1 MIDFGIC
8 RHQCGRCVWHPVEE
22 SDSDSDSVG
31 VRPSVRCDVSGDV
44 LLMNSDAPEECPYK
58 LEHKLF
64 TQDVPT
70 SFANYMS
77 GCRRQSSEA
86 KF

>member
-8 RHQCGRCVWHPVEE
+8 RHRCGKCVWHPGEE
-22 SDSDSDSVG
+22 SEQDFVG
-31 VRPSVRCDVSGDV
+31 VRPSVRCDISGDV
-44 LLMNSDAPEECPYK
+44 LLMNSDAPCECPYK

-64 TQDVPT
+64 TQDVTP

-77 GCRRQSSEA
+77 GCRRDKSEA